1 MGGEV
6 SDDAEA
12 GLKLVGVRGV
22 WEGMK
27 WFQNMLI
34 GVFAFSTL
42 AVGGVLLQQRGD
54 LAAAKAEAATLAAE
68 QVALRE
74 QLAEARRAAMFA
86 VTVEGGGVGV
96 VGDVVAPN
104 REMAA
109 KAGAE
114 AAARGEW
121 GGGGGRARMEALMK
135 NPDFM
140 AAMAVRNK
148 ARLDREYAD
157 LFRRLNLPPT
167 QLERFKG
174 LLAERQNA
182 RMDVLAAARTEGLN
196 PRDNR
201 EELQQLMRMAQD
213 ELAAAMQAEIGA
225 EAFATFQAY
234 ERSAPQR
241 ATVGQLEQRL
251 SYSAAPLTP
260 VQSDQL
266 VMLLA
271 QAGTPGGGR
280 GGAVVTDQVLTQ
292 ATAIL
297 GREQLEALR
306 ALQAEQEAG
315 RAIGEAFRFGPGGG
329 PGGE

>member
-1 MGGEV
+1 M
-6 SDDAEA
+6 
-12 GLKLVGVRGV
+12 KL
-22 WEGMK
+22 
-27 WFQNMLI
+27 FQNLLI
-34 GVFAFSTL
+34 GIFAFSTL
-42 AVGGVLLQQRGD
+42 AVGGVLLQQRGE
-54 LAAAKAEAATLAAE
+54 LAAAKEEAATLAAE
-68 QVALRE
+68 QVVLRE
-74 QLAEARRAAMFA
+74 QLAEARRAARFA
-86 VTVEGGGVGV
+86 VTVEGAGGAAGV
-96 VGDVVAPN
+96 VGDVGAPDG
-104 REMAA
+104 EMAA

-114 AAARGEW
+114 TAARGEW
-121 GGGGGRARMEALMK
+121 GGGGGRARMEELMN

-140 AAMAVRNK
+140 AAMATRNK

-157 LFRRLNLPPT
+157 LFRRLNLPPA
-167 QLERFKG
+167 QLERFKE

-182 RMDVLAAARTEGLN
+182 RMEVMAAARTEGLN

-213 ELAAAMQAEIGA
+213 ELAAAMQEEIGA

-241 ATVGQLEQRL
+241 ATVEQLEQRL
-251 SYSAAPLTP
+251 SYSAAPLTQA
-260 VQSDQL
+260 QSDQL
-266 VMLLA
+266 VALLA
-271 QAGTPGGGR
+271 QAGMSGRGR

-306 ALQAEQEAG
+306 ALQAEQDAG

-329 PGGE
+329 PGGG